1 MKTNKHFV
9 YSKHSYLQ
17 GQSTL
22 LLNLQIILKK
32 QKGAVLQLLPMTTI
46 KVITM
51 AFQISVFL
59 ENKINHFEEI
69 TRKLKTEN
77 INIRSLMLT
86 NIHHGW
92 GVLNLLVDRPEKAYK
107 VLSEAGNSVTMR
119 EVIALE
125 MKDETGGLDEL
136 LIKISRAGIHIESA
150 YSRLISEDKM
160 AVLLLEVPD
169 VIEAVSRL
177 KDNNIIPLDEKVV
190 YGK

>member
-1 MKTNKHFV
+1 MV
-9 YSKHSYLQ
+9 
-17 GQSTL
+17 L
-22 LLNLQIILKK
+22 LL
-32 QKGAVLQLLPMTTI
+32 LPKTTI
-46 KVITM
+46 KVIAM

-86 NIHHGW
+86 SIHHGW
-92 GVLNLLVDRPEKAYK
+92 GVLNLLVDQPEEAYK
-107 VLSEAGNSVTMR
+107 VLSDAGNSVSMR

-150 YSRLISEDKM
+150 YSRLILEDKI

-177 KDNNIIPLDEKVV
+177 KANEIIPLDEKVV